1 MSELQTITLFLGACL
16 FILALVNLAL
26 AMTVI
31 EMKQRLNSLWRWRR
45 AKLDADRE
53 AQHTNLANP

>member
-1 MSELQTITLFLGACL
+1 MTELQTITLFLGACI

-26 AMTVI
+26 AMTVV

-45 AKLDADRE
+45 TKLDDTCE
-53 AQHTNLANP
+53 PQHTNPANP